1 MSIFTLPFVTFT
13 PKRSIDSFTAQ
24 MTIEEVSTDDLEI
37 TDHPVQEGA
46 AISDHCFVKPPEL
59 TIQASFEPD
68 FSTDLNEIYANLLAL
83 QASRQPFSVTTG
95 KRSYSNMLMQS
106 LTVDTDRSTE
116 NVLSVRVR
124 LREIRLV
131 QLEVT
136 TTSVAPKSQQK
147 TPTST
152 GAIDKA
158 GQKSALP
165 ATEEQRRTAAGVLT
179 PFQTFQRPR
188 V

>member
-1 MSIFTLPFVTFT
+1 MSVFNLPYVTFT
-13 PKRSIDSFTAQ
+13 PLRSIGAFTAQ

-46 AISDHCFVKPPEL
+46 AISDHCFVRPPEL
-59 TIQASFEPD
+59 TIQASFAPD
-68 FSTDLNEIYANLLAL
+68 FSTDLNEIYTNLLAL
-83 QASRQPFSVTTG
+83 QASREPFSVTTG
-95 KRSYSNMLMQS
+95 KRSYKNMLMQS
-106 LTVDTDRSTE
+106 LTVDTDKTTE

-131 QLEVT
+131 QLEST
-136 TTSVAPKSQQK
+136 TTPKSRQK
-147 TPTST
+147 KPGST

-165 ATEEQRRTAAGVLT
+165 ATEEQRKTAFGALS
-179 PFQTFQRPR
+179 PFPLFQKGS
-188 V
+188 